1 MRELVILLC
10 NKTGIYFNFE
20 EEKEQEKKKVRLKT
34 KGHENKERV
43 LANKRPRRAH
53 LISTARIALVDGE
66 AS

>member
-1 MRELVILLC
+1 MHLSRPLRETV
-10 NKTGIYFNFE
+10 NNNEKE

-43 LANKRPRRAH
+43 LANKCPRRAQ
-53 LISTARIALVDGE
+53 LISTACIALVDGE